1 MNNVND
7 LPSKD
12 NVNDLLIEIGTEE
25 LPPKAL
31 LKLSQSF
38 EKSVADD
45 LKEAGLEHTG
55 IKAFAA
61 PRRLALLVTE
71 LAEKQ
76 ADREINKRGPALTAA
91 FGDDGCPTKAAEG
104 FARSCGVES
113 VDQLSQLKTDK
124 GAWLAYTLHEK
135 GLTAAELIPDI
146 VRKALDKLPIPK
158 RMRWGAGDAQF
169 VRPVHW
175 VVLLLGNTI
184 IDTEILSI
192 KSDNKTFGHRFHHPA
207 AMTLFDPAS
216 YEDLLKSQGY
226 VIADFAKRRD
236 IIKQAVIDIATKENG
251 TAVIDDALLDEVTA
265 MVEWPVAVLG
275 NFDESFLDVPMECL
289 ISSMKGHQKYFH
301 MLNSD
306 GKLMPNFITVSNID
320 SSNPDTVRKGNERVI
335 RPRLSDAEFFWQ
347 QDKKHRLDAHQE
359 SLKKVVFQKKLG
371 SVHDKSERIAALA
384 KTITDTLG
392 EDSTA
397 AIRAAQLCK
406 CDLMSEMVNEFPD
419 LQGVMGRYYASA
431 DGEADNIAQAIE
443 DHYRPRFAGDD
454 LPKDIIGQAISIAD
468 KLDTLVGL
476 YAIGQPPTGQKD
488 PYALRRAALG
498 ILRICM
504 ECSLNIN
511 VHDLIASAANNYKTL
526 APKLDVPDNVVDDV
540 FDFILGRLAVYYSNQ
555 DFAGDEIDAIVSLR
569 PGQFNELDQRLRAV
583 AAFRKLPEAESL
595 SAANTRITNILK
607 KSKQA
612 IAGRVDSNLLNETA
626 EIDLHNAIQESINT
640 VEPLLADDDYT
651 TALTQL
657 ANLKDPVDAFFDN
670 VMVMADDEA
679 IRNNRLA
686 LLNIL
691 RQLFLRIADL
701 SRLQN

>member
-1 MNNVND
+1 M
-7 LPSKD
+7 S

-31 LKLSQSF
+31 LTLSQAF
-38 EKSVADD
+38 EKSVASD
-45 LKEAGLEHTG
+45 LNDAGLACTN

-61 PRRLALLVTE
+61 PRRLALLISD
-71 LAEKQ
+71 LDEKQ
-76 ADREINKRGPALTAA
+76 ADREIEKRGPALTAA
-91 FGDDGCPTKAAEG
+91 FGEDGCPTKAAEG

-113 VDQLSQLKTDK
+113 VDQLSELKTDK

-135 GLTAAELIPDI
+135 GQTAAELVPDI
-146 VRKALDKLPIPK
+146 IRNALDKLPIPK

-175 VVLLLGNTI
+175 VVLLLGNTV
-184 IDTEILSI
+184 IDTEILGI
-192 KSDNKTFGHRFHHPA
+192 QSDNKTWGHRFHHPA
-207 AMTLFDPAS
+207 SMTLFDPAG
-216 YEDLLKSQGY
+216 YADLLKSQGY
-226 VIADFAKRRD
+226 VVADFTERRE
-236 IIKQAVIDIATKENG
+236 IVRQAVTDIATTQKG
-251 TAVIDDALLDEVTA
+251 TAVIDEALLDEVTA

-275 NFDESFLDVPMECL
+275 NFDKAFLDVPMECL
-289 ISSMKGHQKYFH
+289 ISSMKSHQKYFH
-301 MLNSD
+301 LVDTD
-306 GKLMPNFITVSNID
+306 GKLMPHFITVSNID
-320 SSNPDTVRKGNERVI
+320 SSNLDTVRKGNERVI

-347 QDKKHRLDAHQE
+347 QDKKHRLDTHLE

-384 KTITDTLG
+384 KTIADTLG
-392 EDSTA
+392 QDSDA
-397 AIRAAQLCK
+397 AVRAAQLCK

-431 DGEADNIAQAIE
+431 DGESDSVAQAIE
-443 DHYRPRFAGDD
+443 DHYKPRFAGDD
-454 LPKDIIGQAISIAD
+454 LPNDIIGQAVSIAD

-511 VHDLIASAANNYKTL
+511 VHDLISIAADNYKTL
-526 APKLDVPDNVVDDV
+526 SPKLDVADKVVDDV

-555 DFAGDEIDAIVSLR
+555 DFSADEIDAIVSLR

-583 AAFRKLPEAESL
+583 SAFRKLPEAESL

-612 IAGRVDSNLLNETA
+612 IADSVDTNLFESTEEKSLY
-626 EIDLHNAIQESINT
+626 DAIQSSLTN
-640 VEPLLADDDYT
+640 VEPLLEKGDYT
-651 TALTQL
+651 TALTNL
-657 ANLKDPVDAFFDN
+657 ASLREPVDRFFDN
-670 VMVMADDEA
+670 VMVMADDDA

-686 LLNIL
+686 LLNTL

>member
-1 MNNVND
+1 M
-7 LPSKD
+7 STT
-12 NVNDLLIEIGTEE
+12 NDLLIEIGTEE

-31 LKLSQSF
+31 LTLSNAF
-38 EKSVADD
+38 EKSVASD
-45 LKEAGLEHTG
+45 LKESGLSYQA

-61 PRRLALLVTE
+61 PRRLALLVTD

-76 ADREINKRGPALTAA
+76 ADREIERRGPALTAA
-91 FGDDGCPTKAAEG
+91 FGEDGSPTKAAEG
-104 FARSCGVES
+104 FARSCGVDS
-113 VDQLSQLKTDK
+113 IDQLSQLKTDK

-135 GLTAAELIPDI
+135 GQATAELIPDI

-184 IDTEILSI
+184 IETNILGI
-192 KSDNKTFGHRFHHPA
+192 KSDNKTLGHRFHHPA
-207 AMTLFDPAS
+207 AITLFDPAG
-216 YEDLLKSQGY
+216 YADLLKSQGH
-226 VIADFAKRRD
+226 VIADFYERRN
-236 IIKQAVIDIATKENG
+236 IVRQSVIDIATKNNG

-275 NFDESFLDVPMECL
+275 GFDKSFLDVPMECL

-301 MLNSD
+301 MLDSN

-320 SSNPDTVRKGNERVI
+320 SSNLDTVRKGNERVI
-335 RPRLSDAEFFWQ
+335 RPRLADAEFFWQ
-347 QDKKHRLDAHQE
+347 QDKKHRIEEHIE

-371 SVHDKSERIAALA
+371 SVYDKSERIAALA
-384 KTITDTLG
+384 KTITNALKQ
-392 EDSTA
+392 DSDA
-397 AIRAAQLCK
+397 AVRAAQLCK

-419 LQGVMGRYYASA
+419 LQGVMGHYYASA
-431 DGEADNIAQAIE
+431 DGEADNVAQAIE

-454 LPKDIIGQAISIAD
+454 LPKDIIGQAVSIAD

-511 VHDLIASAANNYKTL
+511 VHDLISSAVNNYKTL

-583 AAFRKLPEAESL
+583 ATFRKLPEAESL
-595 SAANTRITNILK
+595 SAANTRITNIIK
-607 KSKQA
+607 KSKQT
-612 IAGRVDSNLLNETA
+612 IADSVDSNLLNETA
-626 EIDLHNAIQESINT
+626 EKDLHNAIEESINA
-640 VEPLLADDDYT
+640 VEPLLASGDYT
-651 TALTQL
+651 AALTQL
-657 ANLKDPVDAFFDN
+657 ASLKGPVDAFFDN

>member
-1 MNNVND
+1 M
-7 LPSKD
+7 STT
-12 NVNDLLIEIGTEE
+12 NDLLIEIGTEE

-38 EKSVADD
+38 EKSVSAD
-45 LKEAGLEHTG
+45 LKESGLDHNG

-61 PRRLALLVTE
+61 PRRLALLITD

-76 ADREINKRGPALTAA
+76 ADQEIERRGPALTAA

-113 VDQLSQLKTDK
+113 VDKLSQLKTDK

-135 GLTAAELIPDI
+135 GQTAAELIPDI

-175 VVLLLGNTI
+175 IVLLLGTSV
-184 IDTEILSI
+184 IDAEILGI
-192 KSDNKTFGHRFHHPA
+192 KSDNKTQGHRFHHPT
-207 AMTLFDPAS
+207 AMSIFDPAN
-216 YEDLLKSQGY
+216 YADLLKSQGH
-226 VIADFAKRRD
+226 VIADFAERRE
-236 IIKQAVIDIATKENG
+236 IVRHAVIDIAAKANG
-251 TAVIDDALLDEVTA
+251 TAVIDEALLDEVTA

-275 NFDESFLDVPMECL
+275 NFDQSFLDVPMECL

-301 MLNSD
+301 MLDDNNN
-306 GKLMPNFITVSNID
+306 LMPNFITVSNID
-320 SSNPDTVRKGNERVI
+320 SSNLDTVRKGNERVI

-384 KTITDTLG
+384 KNITDTLG
-392 EDSTA
+392 QDSA
-397 AIRAAQLCK
+397 AAVRAAQLCK

-431 DGEADNIAQAIE
+431 DGETDDVAQAIE
-443 DHYRPRFAGDD
+443 DHYRPRFAGDE
-454 LPKDIIGQAISIAD
+454 LPDNIIGQAVSIAD

-511 VHDLIASAANNYKTL
+511 VHDLIASAAENYKTL
-526 APKLDVPDNVVDDV
+526 APQLNVADNVIDDV
-540 FDFILGRLAVYYSNQ
+540 FDFILGRLTVYYSNQ
-555 DFAGDEIDAIVSLR
+555 DFAGDEIEAIVSLR

-607 KSKQA
+607 KSKQPVA
-612 IAGRVDSNLLNETA
+612 ET
-626 EIDLHNAIQESINT
+626 IDTHLFEGDEEKGLYDAIQASLSK
-640 VEPLLADDDYT
+640 VEPLLASGDYT
-651 TALTQL
+651 TALSNL
-657 ANLKDPVDAFFDN
+657 ASLRDPVDTFFDK

-686 LLNIL
+686 LLNTL

>member
-1 MNNVND
+1 M
-7 LPSKD
+7 S

-31 LKLSQSF
+31 LTLSQAF
-38 EKSVADD
+38 EKSVASD
-45 LKEAGLEHTG
+45 LKDAGLG
-55 IKAFAA
+55 YANIKAFAS
-61 PRRLALLVTE
+61 PRRLALLINE
-71 LAEKQ
+71 LDEKQ
-76 ADREINKRGPALTAA
+76 ADREIEKRGPALTAA
-91 FGDDGCPTKAAEG
+91 FGEDGCPSKAAEG

-113 VDQLSQLKTDK
+113 VGQLSELKTDK

-135 GLTAAELIPDI
+135 GQTAAELLPNI

-175 VVLLLGNTI
+175 VVLLLGNSV
-184 IDTEILSI
+184 IDTEILGI
-192 KSDNKTFGHRFHHPA
+192 QSDNKTRGHRFHHPA
-207 AMTLFDPAS
+207 SMTLFDPAS
-216 YEDLLKSQGY
+216 YADLLKSQGY
-226 VIADFAKRRD
+226 VIADFSERRE
-236 IIKQAVIDIATKENG
+236 IVRQAVTDIAATQNG
-251 TAVIDDALLDEVTA
+251 TAVIDGALLDEVTA
-265 MVEWPVAVLG
+265 MVEWPVAVMG
-275 NFDESFLDVPMECL
+275 NFDKAFLDVPMECL
-289 ISSMKGHQKYFH
+289 ISSMKSHQKYFH
-301 MLNSD
+301 MVDND

-320 SSNPDTVRKGNERVI
+320 SHHLETVRKGNERVI

-359 SLKKVVFQKKLG
+359 SLKKVVFQKNLG
-371 SVHDKSERIAALA
+371 SVHDKSKRIAALA
-384 KTITDTLG
+384 KTITNALG
-392 EDSTA
+392 QDSDA
-397 AIRAAQLCK
+397 AVRAAQLCK

-419 LQGVMGRYYASA
+419 LQGIMGRYYASA
-431 DGEADNIAQAIE
+431 DGESASVAQAIE
-443 DHYRPRFAGDD
+443 DHYKPRFAGDD
-454 LPKDIIGQAISIAD
+454 LPNDIIGQAVSIAD

-511 VHDLIASAANNYKTL
+511 VHDLITSAANNYKAL
-526 APKLDVPDNVVDDV
+526 SPKLDVADNVVDDV

-555 DFAGDEIDAIVSLR
+555 DFSGDEINAIVSLR

-607 KSKQA
+607 KSKQT
-612 IAGRVDSNLLNETA
+612 IADLVDTTLFEGA
-626 EIDLHNAIQESINT
+626 EEKSLYDAIQSSLAK
-640 VEPLLADDDYT
+640 VEPLLDKGDYT
-651 TALTQL
+651 SALTNL
-657 ANLKDPVDAFFDN
+657 ASLREPVDSFFDN
-670 VMVMADDEA
+670 VMVMADDVA

-686 LLNIL
+686 LLNTL